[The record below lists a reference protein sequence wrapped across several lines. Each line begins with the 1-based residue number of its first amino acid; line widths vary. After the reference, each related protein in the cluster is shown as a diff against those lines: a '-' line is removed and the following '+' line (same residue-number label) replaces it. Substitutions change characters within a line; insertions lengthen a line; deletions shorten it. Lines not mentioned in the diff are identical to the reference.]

1 MLLPA
6 EAAAQTS
13 LWLDAAYSTAR
24 PPAGAPQQDA
34 THYGLLG
41 LRGET
46 VLQPFRFTA
55 NISGGHALES
65 GGGRWL
71 WVQSDAQHDYG
82 KLGVFLLAY
91 REAFD
96 YGTVG
101 AQLQPQFRFAGDA
114 LTLRPLAVLSRWS
127 ADSIGITYGVLGGQL
142 QWQHTV
148 GQVLLRLTGDAYT
161 AGNNGFA
168 SGGYY
173 TLGADAY
180 TVLRRTT
187 LGAGV
192 MLASNPLDH
201 ETGFTLWASRPL
213 KDNLRLEALFSHT
226 VTDAVFG
233 SPGALGFTA
242 VLSWRFRH
250 KVPPEPPRLASVGQ
264 AVRRGRLVQFSVK
277 LPRTAKTVAVS
288 GTFSDWRPI
297 ALKRN
302 AAGTWIGNVAVEPG
316 THQYGFLIDGRDWY
330 VPDEATDVV
339 DDGFGRKNVTLIVR
353 PK

>member
-1 MLLPA
+1 VLPA
-6 EAAAQTS
+6 AAAAQS
-13 LWLDAAYSTAR
+13 SWWLDAAYSTAR
-24 PPAGAPQQDA
+24 PPAGAPQEDA
-34 THYGLLG
+34 SHYGLLG
-41 LRGET
+41 VRAEK
-46 VLQPFRFTA
+46 VVQPFRFNA

-71 WVQSDAQHDYG
+71 WIQGDAQHDFG
-82 KLGVFLLAY
+82 KLGVFLLEY
-91 REAFD
+91 RESFN

-101 AQLQPQFRFAGDA
+101 AQLQPQLRLVGDA

-127 ADSIGITYGVLGGQL
+127 ADSIAATYGVLGAQL
-142 QWQHTV
+142 QWQHTA

-161 AGNNGFA
+161 AGDNGFR
-168 SGGYY
+168 SGQYY
-173 TLGADAY
+173 GLGAEAY
-180 TVLRRTT
+180 TVFRGNT

-192 MLASNPLDH
+192 MLADNPLDS

-213 KDNLRLEALFSHT
+213 KDNLRVDVLFAHT

-233 SPGALGFTA
+233 TPGALGFTA

-250 KVPPEPPRLASVGQ
+250 KVPPEPPRLASVGR
-264 AVRRGRLVQFSVK
+264 AVSRGRVVQFNVK
-277 LPRTAKTVAVS
+277 LPHAAKAVAVS

-302 AAGTWIGNVAVEPG
+302 ASGTWSGNVTIEPG
-316 THQYGFLIDGRDWY
+316 THQYGFLIDGKEWY
-330 VPDEATDVV
+330 VPDDAADVI